1 MDDEM
6 ILSLYWQR
14 DESAITASQEK
25 YGDYCGTIA
34 GQLLQNRQ
42 DAEEVL
48 NDTWLGAWNTIPPHR
63 PSVLRT
69 FLGRITRNLA
79 FSRYREN
86 CAQKRGGGEIQ
97 LVLEELKEILPS
109 RMLPEEE
116 LESRELGKL
125 LTAFL
130 QNIPRRERDI
140 FIRRYWYAENSQ
152 QIGKRYGMKQG
163 AVLTSLSRTR
173 RKLKTY
179 LEKEE
184 VAL

>member
-6 ILSLYWQR
+6 ILTLYWQR

-25 YGDYCGTIA
+25 YGDYCGSIA
-34 GQLLQNRQ
+34 GQLLQSRQ

-48 NDTWLGAWNTIPPHR
+48 SDTWLGAWNAIPPHR
-63 PSVLRT
+63 PLVLRT

-97 LVLEELKEILPS
+97 LVLEELKEALPS
-109 RMLPEEE
+109 QLLPEEE
-116 LESRELGKL
+116 LESKELGKL

-130 QNIPRRERDI
+130 RSLSRRERDI
-140 FIRRYWYAENSQ
+140 FIRRYWYAENTE
-152 QIGKRYGMKQG
+152 QIGRRYDIRSG
-163 AVLTSLSRTR
+163 AVLTCLSRTR
-173 RKLKTY
+173 KKLRSY
-179 LEKEE
+179 LEKEG
-184 VAL
+184 VSV